1 MPGLYLPFPFPHTQT
16 ASEVVTHISPP
27 FVLLW
32 PWTHFLTHLPTVLG
46 RGRLESMLSA
56 VPKGPG
62 AASATGHLPP
72 LPTADPGGGAQG
84 QRGRGHGPCTSRRSS
99 APVPGRLLG
108 LRPAAPRTADPP
120 PCPRADG
127 RQRRCGSTA
136 DGLRSPRAPVQ
147 SFVLLSPAPPSLPQ
161 PWAGEGEPGGGAGGA
176 GTRAREWPVS
186 LGEHNGRQSQNLLIS
201 MLMSAAAW
209 R

>member
-1 MPGLYLPFPFPHTQT
+1 MPADGWVRWDRRMPGLYLPFPFPHTQT

-99 APVPGRLLG
+99 APVPVASSGCDLRHPGQPTPHPVPGRTGGSGAAGAQQTGCGAPGPPSNHSSSCPRLLLPYPNPG
-108 LRPAAPRTADPP
+108 LAR
-120 PCPRADG
+120 
-127 RQRRCGSTA
+127 
-136 DGLRSPRAPVQ
+136 V
-147 SFVLLSPAPPSLPQ
+147 SPAEVR
-161 PWAGEGEPGGGAGGA
+161 GEQEPGP
-176 GTRAREWPVS
+176 ES
-186 LGEHNGRQSQNLLIS
+186 GR
-201 MLMSAAAW
+201 
-209 R
+209 